1 MATTNTTSSSSST
14 EETARVHLDDSLGAA
29 FIGLILAAVLFGVTN
44 VQYLIFSQTSRDPR
58 FMKWTVRTGCFGR
71 KLCILTSWMLKIAF
85 LWCLDVLH
93 LILISHPM
101 YYYLV
106 TNFTNLEIINVPTW
120 SLCAHVLVTTLGDFI
135 VRLFYAWRVWVVS
148 HRNRFLTLGVLVF
161 ASVTLGLGFGI
172 KIFSYDSMLQFT
184 NISWVLYTSLGS
196 AVIADGWVAASLC
209 FFLAR
214 NRTGFKSTDSVVNS
228 LILYVINTGLF
239 TSFCATACFV
249 SFAVMPHNYIFIAFY
264 FCLPKLYFNALLAML
279 NARERLRDGLSNGG
293 SGASS
298 YRVSHIASTSINLP
312 VASKETTAS
321 FGTIGYIPPS
331 PSLPIFDS
339 EFNLTDKV
347 RPSSIVGDVRNL
359 D

>member
-1 MATTNTTSSSSST
+1 MATTNATSPST

-58 FMKWTVRTGCFGR
+58 FMKWT
-71 KLCILTSWMLKIAF
+71 IAF

-106 TNFTNLEIINVPTW
+106 TNFTNLEIISAPTW

-161 ASVTLGLGFGI
+161 ASVTLVSGLGFGI

-184 NISWVLYTSLGS
+184 DISWVLYTSLGS
-196 AVIADGWVAASLC
+196 AVVADGWVAASLC

-249 SFAVMPHNYIFIAFY
+249 SFAVMPHNYIFIAVY

-298 YRVSHIASTSINLP
+298 YRMSHIISTSIDLP
-312 VASKETTAS
+312 VVSKQTTAS
-321 FGTIGYIPPS
+321 FGTTGFIPPPPL
-331 PSLPIFDS
+331 PSIES
-339 EFNLTDKV
+339 EFNLTDKGSQTLSVMV
-347 RPSSIVGDVRNL
+347 RTDTDHQANEIL
-359 D
+359 DGQ

>member
-1 MATTNTTSSSSST
+1 MATTNATSPST
-14 EETARVHLDDSLGAA
+14 EEPVHVHLDDSLGAA

-58 FMKWTVRTGCFGR
+58 FMKWT
-71 KLCILTSWMLKIAF
+71 IAF

-93 LILISHPM
+93 LILISHSM
-101 YYYLV
+101 YRYLV
-106 TNFTNLEIINVPTW
+106 TNFTNLALISVPNW

-161 ASVTLGLGFGI
+161 AFVTLGLGFGI

-196 AVIADGWVAASLC
+196 AVVADVWVAASLC

-239 TSFCATACFV
+239 TSFCAVACFV

-293 SGASS
+293 SGESS
-298 YRVSHIASTSINLP
+298 FRMSHIISTGINLP
-312 VASKETTAS
+312 VTSKSTTAS
-321 FGTIGYIPPS
+321 FGTIGYVPPS
-331 PSLPIFDS
+331 PSLPIVDS
-339 EFNLTDKV
+339 EFNLPDKGNQTLPLAVRVRTDSDY
-347 RPSSIVGDVRNL
+347 RTDEPSSEHKIT
-359 D
+359 